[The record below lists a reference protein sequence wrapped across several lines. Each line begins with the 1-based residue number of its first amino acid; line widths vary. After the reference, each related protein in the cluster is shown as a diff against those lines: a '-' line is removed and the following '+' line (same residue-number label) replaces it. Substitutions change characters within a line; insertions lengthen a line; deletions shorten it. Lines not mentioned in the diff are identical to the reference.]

1 MVQSKRTDVGTKKKR
16 TRDGKKTSGLYP
28 TTQVKEVMKMAKICG
43 RPAVVLTATVEMTK
57 HELCAL
63 EALAGYG
70 TDVFLKVF
78 YEKMGKAYLEPHEA
92 GLRSLFE
99 SVRSDFPRLKSLS
112 EDAEAVFAGAK
123 QAIDPRLMRR
133 D

>member
-1 MVQSKRTDVGTKKKR
+1 
-16 TRDGKKTSGLYP
+16 
-28 TTQVKEVMKMAKICG
+28 MAKICG

-70 TDVFLKVF
+70 TDTFLKIF
-78 YEKMGKAYLEPHEA
+78 YKHLGKAYLEPHEQ

-99 SVRSDFPRLKSLS
+99 SVRQDFPRLKSLS

-123 QAIDPRLMRR
+123 RAYDPRLMGGK
-133 D
+133 